1 MNIIIV
7 GAGDVGSNI
16 ARGLADSHNVGLVDR
31 EAERVEMLTSELS
44 LSGVVGDG
52 RSISTLREANISKA
66 DIVVASTDTDA
77 TNVMVCNAAKEA
89 NDPHT
94 IARVKNVSLYRAWQS
109 FDRGL
114 GVDSMLCIDLLSAQ
128 SLVRSVVLPGAKAVD
143 TFADGIAEVAEFEIG
158 ENTPVSDRTVVEAD
172 QYPSVTFAAIIR
184 DEKLLIPKGE
194 TVIKTGDSLVV
205 IGSTQG
211 VSSFAKDVSDQPA
224 LHPDDSIVIAGG
236 GPLGYQVNQQFEE
249 RGFAPKVVERN
260 PERVNWL
267 ANQLGFS
274 NVVEG
279 DATDVE
285 GFARDHLTEADLLVG
300 AVDDDTN
307 YLLAKL
313 ARELGVT
320 KTVEVVDNPELIE
333 LFESTGL
340 DVIIHPKDIVAGEIL
355 QTIYE
360 GGAEK
365 VAVLEHDEAEVLE
378 VVVDK
383 ESLLAGSSIQDV
395 DRKLPDEFV
404 VGAIIRNGTLRAPRG
419 GTIIQTGD
427 QVIAFMAT
435 DVADE
440 ISTQL

>member
-1 MNIIIV
+1 MNVIIV

-16 ARGLADSHNVGLVDR
+16 ARGLADSHNVGLIDR

-66 DIVVASTDTDA
+66 DIVVASTDADA

-249 RGFAPKVVERN
+249 RGFTPKVVERN
-260 PERVNWL
+260 PERVTWL

-320 KTVEVVDNPELIE
+320 KTVEVVNNPELIE

-395 DRKLPDEFV
+395 DRKLPNEFV